1 MKKSVIFF
9 LPLLLICAVLLTACT
24 SGNSLAGTTWTLVSY
39 GDAANPTAAAV
50 SVDTSLTFNKDGTVG
65 GNMGCNGFGGDYSIR
80 DNIVTF
86 ENIFSTMMAC
96 EEPRMSQETTTF
108 SIMNG
113 DVTFVVDGGTLTLTS
128 AADGRVLVLSQN

>member
-1 MKKSVIFF
+1 MHKKIVI
-9 LPLLLICAVLLTACT
+9 LIPLLILAAATMAACA
-24 SGNSLAGTTWTLVSY
+24 SGNSLAGTTWALVSY
-39 GDAANPTAAAV
+39 GDPANFTAAAAG
-50 SVDTSLTFNKDGTVG
+50 VDTSLTFNKDGTLG
-65 GNMGCNGFGGDYSIR
+65 GNMGCNGFGGDYSVK
-80 DNIVTF
+80 DNVVTF

-113 DVTFVVDGGTLTLTS
+113 DVAFIVDGNTLTLT

>member
-1 MKKSVIFF
+1 MNKSVIFF
-9 LPLLLICAVLLTACT
+9 LPLLLVCAVLLTACT
-24 SGNSLAGTTWTLVSY
+24 SGSSLAGTTWALVSY
-39 GDAANPTAAAV
+39 GDPASPTAAAIG
-50 SVDTSLTFNKDGTVG
+50 VDTSLTFNPDGTLG
-65 GNMGCNGFGGDYSIR
+65 GNMGCNGFGGDYSIT
-80 DNIVTF
+80 DSVVTF

-96 EEPRMSQETTTF
+96 EEPRMSQETATF